1 MARCFVVILGCYR
14 RHFSIQED
22 VWNAFCGAAGDPGDD
37 LRPLGSLPCKTFTSA
52 ITLVRPEGR
61 RLTLMQA
68 SQLGMMFRAAKRYLH
83 ILGGGTAESWV
94 DFDPWNLE
102 EIREEMKTSP
112 PSTSC
117 SERKVKFGQILDQND
132 EGEFLCDSEAM
143 RGTWYANYISAVG
156 GMPQEEEDPSL
167 EQLSGLSKRLQM
179 GMAPF
184 TDFAVWGP
192 YQRRVGKNTKYKTFI
207 LQEDGSF
214 LAKMVAGPS
223 SFSQLLACLRVMR
236 TAFIMLKVVSLSSL
250 MRWEAMMEKL
260 HQRYPQ
266 CWHLLVEGENKA
278 RADHLQRT
286 LTLIKLRMDQ
296 GEAPP
301 LGWNPKD
308 PWETVWVKVM
318 EDAEFWQTQIHVPA
332 LSWLAKGSR
341 GVMLTP
347 AEEVA
352 AASLKG
358 GVASL
363 RGGEDQL
370 QDVESPVKNVN
381 KQRREAR
388 KRKAAAEKEEL
399 RKSRAKGGGK
409 RSRQR
414 RKGVRWGRRVLC
426 LEQRQWCLRRAGSGR
441 SMQRKESAPS
451 PLYGVQ
457 ESRAPFQRMP
467 SEEGWLNFLMLLMKG
482 TKVHP
487 VGEGEEAASSSG
499 SRVDKAKGN
508 ASSRGTKVNKF
519 LSEEDEVVDGDRV
532 QIGRKMMEE
541 SDYFKVRVF
550 TFVHHF
556 AGERD
561 PLSCA
566 MKEEA
571 EKRGIRL
578 RVVAVEKA
586 HGADLLEPEPF
597 NNHREK
603 AASGDIDGF
612 HSGWPCDTFSR
623 LRWRKSPGLP
633 PPLRSKDH
641 PYGLPGLTASQQKQ
655 ADDGTI
661 LMCRSLEM
669 GKAMERRDTWGIE
682 SQVSILLKTLP
693 AVKFHN
699 TSQLG
704 TCRKPRSL

>member
-207 LQEDGSF
+207 LQDDGSF

-223 SFSQLLACLRVMR
+223 SFSQWLACFRVMR

-278 RADHLQRT
+278 RADHLQRDSHPHQAQNGSGRST
-286 LTLIKLRMDQ
+286 TAGMESK
-296 GEAPP
+296 GP
-301 LGWNPKD
+301 LGD
-308 PWETVWVKVM
+308 
-318 EDAEFWQTQIHVPA
+318 
-332 LSWLAKGSR
+332 
-341 GVMLTP
+341 GV
-347 AEEVA
+347 
-352 AASLKG
+352 
-358 GVASL
+358 
-363 RGGEDQL
+363 GE
-370 QDVESPVKNVN
+370 
-381 KQRREAR
+381 
-388 KRKAAAEKEEL
+388 
-399 RKSRAKGGGK
+399 GHG
-409 RSRQR
+409 
-414 RKGVRWGRRVLC
+414 GRRVLADTDP
-426 LEQRQWCLRRAGSGR
+426 RAGSLLAGERIKRSDVDPCRRSRCSILEGWSGQPTRWRRSTTRCRVPSQECEQTEKGSEEEKGSCRKGR
-441 SMQRKESAPS
+441 AAEVESERRRKEEQAKEKRGQMGPKSAMPGTTAMV
-451 PLYGVQ
+451 P
-457 ESRAPFQRMP
+457 AP
-467 SEEGWLNFLMLLMKG
+467 GWLRAKHAKERKRAFTVVRCARVQGTLPENALRRRLAELLD
-482 TKVHP
+482 V
-487 VGEGEEAASSSG
+487 VDEGHEGSSSGRREEAASSSG

-669 GKAMERRDTWGIE
+669 GKAMERRVTWGIE